1 MGTIRI
7 SLQIFEKNRNTN
19 LRREGKEEEL
29 SLQEVLGKLEE
40 ERESIQIATITS
52 EKADDAVALAAS

>member
-29 SLQEVLGKLEE
+29 SLYFTGSIRKIGRRAR
-40 ERESIQIATITS
+40 ERPNNHNNLREG
-52 EKADDAVALAAS
+52 